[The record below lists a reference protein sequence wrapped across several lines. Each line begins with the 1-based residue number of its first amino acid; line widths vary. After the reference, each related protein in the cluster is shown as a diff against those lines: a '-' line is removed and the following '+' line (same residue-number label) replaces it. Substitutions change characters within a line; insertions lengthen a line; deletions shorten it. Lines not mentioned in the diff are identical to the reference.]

1 MLSVMAENEK
11 MVLSDKSV
19 IPTDDFIFSIIGER
33 KVHWLRIM
41 NYLSENYPDAS
52 GTWNYYND
60 GKQWLFKFVRKKKT
74 VFWSSILTD
83 TFRITFYLG
92 NKAEPIIENSDL
104 PVSVKEEFKTAK
116 RYGLIRPVTFI
127 IRNESDVDNVLEMIN
142 IKVKLK

>member
-1 MLSVMAENEK
+1 MAENEK

-33 KVHWLRIM
+33 KVHWLKIM

-52 GTWNYYND
+52 GSWNYYND

-127 IRNESDVDNVLEMIN
+127 IKSESDVDNVLEMIN